1 MEEKKE
7 VKRTER
13 GWAGHFI
20 CADSCKFRRNTL
32 LEYKDSKIIVS
43 TVGNMCIGN
52 KIMNIGCFRYYETFA
67 FRALFDGTYYDVDV
81 SKQLNFESNWA
92 LESYGF
98 ELDLEAN
105 DMHEKVVDE
114 ITQKMLNGK
123 L

>member
-105 DMHEKVVDE
+105 DMHEKSC
-114 ITQKMLNGK
+114 
-123 L
+123 